1 MRSDGAESDCFLGW
15 AQCKE
20 CYTFV
25 RWRKCNVCRENRKD
39 LRKPAAQGKSSTP
52 KPNDRSWRKRHIWG
66 CCRGP
71 VDGRGALKGS
81 VPVTVRP
88 REAALVSGCGWRWS
102 GRRGGSN
109 IASTSAMCVRA
120 LMSFVHSKRSPR
132 AREGTRSGYCP
143 RASLVP
149 CLPRLKLDFK

>member
-1 MRSDGAESDCFLGW
+1 MRSNGAESCCFLGW
-15 AQCKE
+15 ARTQCSPLCSVK
-20 CYTFV
+20 
-25 RWRKCNVCRENRKD
+25 KGNVCQGNRKD

-52 KPNDRSWRKRHIWG
+52 EPNDRSWRKRHIWG

-88 REAALVSGCGWRWS
+88 QEAALVSGCGWWWS

-109 IASTSAMCVRA
+109 IASTSVMCVRA

-132 AREGTRSGYCP
+132 AREGTRPGVAA
-143 RASLVP
+143 ASLVP